1 MNKKFTTSSVYREPQ
16 SSDSTIYI
24 EKEAQWQRQVGEA
37 AGRFGE
43 ALRGSEG
50 REQRTRARWNRQDES
65 TSGRRD
71 RRDQREA
78 GSDQRRENRR
88 ERQDLSREQGRSY
101 SPWNQNDARVDR
113 KRERQDA
120 GEAASDQRRE
130 DRRERQDLSRD
141 HSREEYAQRQ
151 GWGDYGQASDAATGG
166 AAEMAESPLGQLAS
180 DRPPTVNNPES
191 MQALEEAAAADTA
204 ADSQWPTTVN
214 NPESM
219 QALEEAAAA
228 DAASSN
234 ANDGVVYVEGV
245 NNAADYMLDDALG
258 LGGGDVVFVEEV
270 SENIPLPLEEVT
282 FQEGPTS
289 GHEMKDLSLG
299 DVVDGLADVLDDAGD
314 LGEEFEKLK
323 KYVPGTQ
330 MDEDELDDAPKAETN
345 YLDDGDLSKFL
356 GHITEQYPA
365 NIPQHDGRSQLG
377 CERAVSWLERLNSEI
392 SKNIRLDTDN
402 SLDSDIHKLEEIRV
416 NVMRDILVLKNHLA
430 KLKKRFKEE
439 NKKSASLDID
449 GIPSWTSS
457 GGDEVEYSD
466 LKKEAS
472 TPRKMVIAVP
482 PFQRAITGILINA
495 HISGGHPMEDVYEF
509 LSKKYS
515 IEPREELAIMQV
527 CMDSGF
533 PIFKDR
539 GTYSG
544 GSKDSNRAMDFVRNY
559 FA

>member
-1 MNKKFTTSSVYREPQ
+1 
-16 SSDSTIYI
+16 
-24 EKEAQWQRQVGEA
+24 
-37 AGRFGE
+37 
-43 ALRGSEG
+43 
-50 REQRTRARWNRQDES
+50 
-65 TSGRRD
+65 
-71 RRDQREA
+71 
-78 GSDQRRENRR
+78 
-88 ERQDLSREQGRSY
+88 
-101 SPWNQNDARVDR
+101 
-113 KRERQDA
+113 
-120 GEAASDQRRE
+120 
-130 DRRERQDLSRD
+130 
-141 HSREEYAQRQ
+141 
-151 GWGDYGQASDAATGG
+151 
-166 AAEMAESPLGQLAS
+166 
-180 DRPPTVNNPES
+180 
-191 MQALEEAAAADTA
+191 
-204 ADSQWPTTVN
+204 
-214 NPESM
+214 
-219 QALEEAAAA
+219 
-228 DAASSN
+228 
-234 ANDGVVYVEGV
+234 
-245 NNAADYMLDDALG
+245 
-258 LGGGDVVFVEEV
+258 
-270 SENIPLPLEEVT
+270 
-282 FQEGPTS
+282 
-289 GHEMKDLSLG
+289 
-299 DVVDGLADVLDDAGD
+299 
-314 LGEEFEKLK
+314 
-323 KYVPGTQ
+323 
-330 MDEDELDDAPKAETN
+330 
-345 YLDDGDLSKFL
+345 LSKFL

-377 CERAVSWLERLNSEI
+377 CERAVSWLERLNGEI

-439 NKKSASLDID
+439 SKKSASLDID
-449 GIPSWTSS
+449 GVPSWTSS

-544 GSKDSNRAMDFVRNY
+544 GSKDSNKAVDFIRNY

>member
-1 MNKKFTTSSVYREPQ
+1 
-16 SSDSTIYI
+16 
-24 EKEAQWQRQVGEA
+24 
-37 AGRFGE
+37 
-43 ALRGSEG
+43 
-50 REQRTRARWNRQDES
+50 
-65 TSGRRD
+65 
-71 RRDQREA
+71 
-78 GSDQRRENRR
+78 
-88 ERQDLSREQGRSY
+88 
-101 SPWNQNDARVDR
+101 
-113 KRERQDA
+113 
-120 GEAASDQRRE
+120 
-130 DRRERQDLSRD
+130 
-141 HSREEYAQRQ
+141 
-151 GWGDYGQASDAATGG
+151 
-166 AAEMAESPLGQLAS
+166 
-180 DRPPTVNNPES
+180 
-191 MQALEEAAAADTA
+191 
-204 ADSQWPTTVN
+204 
-214 NPESM
+214 
-219 QALEEAAAA
+219 
-228 DAASSN
+228 
-234 ANDGVVYVEGV
+234 
-245 NNAADYMLDDALG
+245 
-258 LGGGDVVFVEEV
+258 
-270 SENIPLPLEEVT
+270 
-282 FQEGPTS
+282 
-289 GHEMKDLSLG
+289 MKDLSLG

-330 MDEDELDDAPKAETN
+330 MDEEELDDAPKAETN

-377 CERAVSWLERLNSEI
+377 CERAVSWLERLNGEI

-439 NKKSASLDID
+439 SKKSASLDID
-449 GIPSWTSS
+449 GVPSWTSS

-544 GSKDSNRAMDFVRNY
+544 GSKDSNKAVDFIRNY